1 MICTGKLIKKGNETI
16 YLDDPKQRQRHV
28 KYMTPQQKER
38 FAKDYVRSVLEQ
50 KEKELWFTRMRKK

>member
-16 YLDDPKQRQRHV
+16 YLDDPKQRRRHV

-38 FAKDYVRSVLEQ
+38 FAKGYVRSVLEA
-50 KEKELWFTRMRKK
+50 KEKLQWLTRMRKK